1 MLAKTPGEN
10 TGSGTWRSHDK
21 NRLVDLILH
30 IGAIVARRLLRLHW
44 FSRSTRFIL
53 RGPPSILQPTGGIGC
68 ADGWKRRMEQFSFLE
83 FRKSL
88 VGKITRVL
96 PNRTR
101 CSACCLNL
109 ALTVSGRG
117 RRGLTR
123 LLRLAAPHK
132 IWGLD

>member
-1 MLAKTPGEN
+1 
-10 TGSGTWRSHDK
+10 
-21 NRLVDLILH
+21 
-30 IGAIVARRLLRLHW
+30 
-44 FSRSTRFIL
+44 
-53 RGPPSILQPTGGIGC
+53 
-68 ADGWKRRMEQFSFLE
+68 MEQFSFLE

-123 LLRLAAPHK
+123 LLRLAVPHK
-132 IWGLD
+132 IEGSIDAVAQSAHDIAHESDCN